1 MPPALRAGYSEAER
15 AALSVIA
22 EQCKRRGFCDL
33 CIDEVARL
41 AGVGRT
47 SVQNAIRKA
56 SGRSKK
62 DEKRRP
68 IISVRERPQERGKS
82 LTNVIKIICTSWL
95 GWIARAIGFKRLST
109 SETGVKNSLSKQ
121 AGRAALA
128 FEMKRSDDV
137 SSSGCGEE
145 DGPPPAGNNRIHDRA
160 RRW

>member
-33 CIDEVARL
+33 CLDEVARL

-56 SGRSKK
+56 SGRSMK
-62 DEKRRP
+62 DEKRKP

-82 LTNVIKIICTSWL
+82 LTNIIKIICTSWL

-121 AGRAALA
+121 AGRPDWALEKKGLDGASAA
-128 FEMKRSDDV
+128 
-137 SSSGCGEE
+137 GCGER
-145 DGPPPAGNNRIHDRA
+145 DQVRSQSMW
-160 RRW
+160 RRE